1 MLGKAICGA
10 GIDGETEES
19 SRNSSDD
26 RPAENNKR
34 GIIRSSPNDASP
46 TSPNKY
52 IKIDGALGKSFTGLF
67 MLFVNWT
74 MSLLNFMS
82 K

>member
-52 IKIDGALGKSFTGLF
+52 IKIELQFCSQT
-67 MLFVNWT
+67 T
-74 MSLLNFMS
+74 MRTFIYIYIYI
-82 K
+82 KHI